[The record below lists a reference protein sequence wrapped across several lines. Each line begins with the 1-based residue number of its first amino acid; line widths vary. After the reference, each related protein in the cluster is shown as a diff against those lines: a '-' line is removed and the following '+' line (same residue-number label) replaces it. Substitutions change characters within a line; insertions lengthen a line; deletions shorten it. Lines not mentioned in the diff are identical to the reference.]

1 MRRGASFAKCLVIAV
16 LIFAADVA
24 TKAWVSSV
32 SSQETGRLLPYVL
45 FSNFLGVDLQIT
57 HAVNSGAAWGLFS
70 DFPEVLVFFRL
81 ALITGLIIFFLVYH
95 LRSSWNIPLSCIISG
110 AIGNVYD
117 YFHYG
122 YVVDMIQF
130 RFWGFNYPVFN
141 IADSAIFIGSLWL
154 LFLAYTEKSK
164 HESH

>member
-1 MRRGASFAKCLVIAV
+1 MRRNFSLVRCVIVAL
-16 LIFAADVA
+16 LIFSVDVA
-24 TKAWVSSV
+24 TKAWVSTA
-32 SSQETGRLLPYVL
+32 SSQVGKSSLPYVL
-45 FSNFLGVDLQIT
+45 FSNFCGIDLQIT
-57 HAVNSGAAWGLFS
+57 HAINSGAAWGLFS
-70 DFPEVLVFFRL
+70 DFPELLVFFRL
-81 ALITGLIIFFLVYH
+81 VLIAGLILFLFVCH
-95 LRSSWNIPLSCIISG
+95 RRSSWNLPLSCIISG

-164 HESH
+164 NESM

>member
-1 MRRGASFAKCLVIAV
+1 MYRGSSLVKCAFVAFFIFIA
-16 LIFAADVA
+16 DMT
-24 TKAWVSSV
+24 TKALVTAV
-32 SSQETGRLLPYVL
+32 SSQEHGHFLPYVI
-45 FSNFLGVDLQIT
+45 FSNVFGIDLQIT

-81 ALITGLIIFFLVYH
+81 LLITGLIAFLLISH
-95 LRSSWNIPLSCIISG
+95 RRSSWSVPLSFVISG

-117 YFHYG
+117 YFRYG
-122 YVVDMIQF
+122 HVVDMIQF

-141 IADSAIFIGSLWL
+141 IADSAIFIGSFWL

-164 HESH
+164 NESI